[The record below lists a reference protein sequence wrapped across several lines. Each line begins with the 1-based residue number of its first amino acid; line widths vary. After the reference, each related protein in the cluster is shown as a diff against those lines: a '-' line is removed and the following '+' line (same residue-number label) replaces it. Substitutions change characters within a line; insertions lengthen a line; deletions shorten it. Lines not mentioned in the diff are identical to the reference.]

1 MGWSSLGS
9 RVSPSSTGILWTKV
23 PPGGPK
29 GIPKRGRW
37 ASPSLASAL
46 GISSRRA
53 CPVTDGVCARSP
65 TEGLC
70 MPAWPTHLVQCGL
83 GQVSVPPWPPASF
96 CQVSELATW
105 AAFWHL

>member
-1 MGWSSLGS
+1 MEFFGS

-37 ASPSLASAL
+37 ALPILAFAL

-53 CPVTDGVCARSP
+53 CPCDRWCVWSQPHQVPACLPGLRTWPSVALGKFCAS
-65 TEGLC
+65 L
-70 MPAWPTHLVQCGL
+70 A
-83 GQVSVPPWPPASF
+83 PASF